1 MLTLHIFGPEKKV
14 VEGRRVAEVTL
25 PGSEGQV
32 QILPGHAAMVGAL
45 ETGILSYRIEGDAV
59 ARAAISTGFF
69 EVADDQVTLTVETLE
84 MSGDVDVDRARRAQ
98 ANAEKMLQDATLDEH
113 QFKKYELKLQ
123 RALIRQQTATT
134 KAE

>member
-84 MSGDVDVDRARRAQ
+84 MGGDVDVDRARRAQ
-98 ANAEKMLQDATLDEH
+98 ANAEKMLQDATLEEH

-134 KAE
+134 RTD

>member
-84 MSGDVDVDRARRAQ
+84 MGGDVDMDRARRAQ
-98 ANAEKMLQDATLDEH
+98 ANAEKMLQDATLEEH

-134 KAE
+134 RTD

>member
-98 ANAEKMLQDATLDEH
+98 ANAEKMLQDATLEEH

-134 KAE
+134 RTD